1 VDTLTLRALWLA
13 AVDAPLAPAL
23 GLLSGAALALLGT
36 CAVLVAVAWV
46 RFLLAPGDAP
56 EAHPGGAGASLLAWR
71 AGRLGLA
78 ALGLALGG
86 RAIVLA
92 TAPGPDGAAALWCA
106 LAAAALARVRGS
118 WTLWAAVLPL
128 APVPRPPVAYD
139 VRRIAEA
146 VARWDRAATGEV
158 TTLTTGPREGQEGAA
173 AGGGRPR
180 PPLTHRTP
188 DV

>member
-1 VDTLTLRALWLA
+1 MDTLTLRALWLA
-13 AVDAPLAPAL
+13 AVDAPLAPVL
-23 GLLSGAALALLGT
+23 GLLTGAGLALLGL
-36 CAVLVAVAWV
+36 CAGLAVAAWL
-46 RFLLAPGDAP
+46 RFLLTPGGPP
-56 EAHPGGAGASLLAWR
+56 EARPPGAGASLFAWR
-71 AGRLGLA
+71 AGRLGLGT
-78 ALGLALGG
+78 LGLALGG

-146 VARWDRAATGEV
+146 VARWDRAAAGEV

-173 AGGGRPR
+173 AGGGRRR